1 MYYVKN
7 LKYTYKNSD
16 KAVLSNISFDLKRD
30 RLNVLIGMNGA
41 GKTTLFD
48 CITNHLKAECNEINM
63 PKLNDISFLTQ
74 YNYYAPN
81 NTGEDLIKLFL
92 GIIPKDEKKKF
103 KDHFY
108 NSLSNIEKEKYDHL
122 LKMKIGKM
130 SFGETKWLLT
140 VIFSNLDRKLFL
152 FDEPT
157 SGVDP
162 VSRKM
167 IMEKLQSLIH
177 KGKICLLATHQLQ
190 DLAHLNPHI
199 IFIDHGEIVYE
210 GNYDKWL
217 ELNHTQNPDVA
228 FENTIGINKY

>member
-48 CITNHLKAECNEINM
+48 CITNHLKAEYDEINM

-103 KDHFY
+103 KDHFIKVY
-108 NSLSNIEKEKYDHL
+108 
-122 LKMKIGKM
+122 
-130 SFGETKWLLT
+130 
-140 VIFSNLDRKLFL
+140 
-152 FDEPT
+152 PT
-157 SGVDP
+157 SKK
-162 VSRKM
+162 RNM
-167 IMEKLQSLIH
+167 II
-177 KGKICLLATHQLQ
+177 
-190 DLAHLNPHI
+190 
-199 IFIDHGEIVYE
+199 Y
-210 GNYDKWL
+210 
-217 ELNHTQNPDVA
+217 
-228 FENTIGINKY
+228 